1 MIVLQI
7 LVSIFVVLILSK
19 LFKQLHNDKLSL
31 SNFLLWCLLWLGVLV
46 VFWQPDLTS
55 YLANFLG
62 VGRGAD
68 LIIYLAILV
77 LVYLVFRVFVRIQK
91 IEKDLT
97 QLIRDES
104 IKNAEK
110 R

>member
-7 LVSIFVVLILSK
+7 LVSLFVLIVLAK
-19 LFKQLHNDKLSL
+19 LFKQYNGDKITLA
-31 SNFLLWCLLWLGVLV
+31 NFLLWCLLWLAVLL

-62 VGRGAD
+62 IGRGAD
-68 LIIYLAILV
+68 LIIYVAILV
-77 LVYLVFRVFVRIQK
+77 LVYLVFRVFVRLQK
-91 IEKDLT
+91 LEKDLT
-97 QLIRDES
+97 KLIRDEA
-104 IKNAEK
+104 IKNASK

>member
-7 LVSIFVVLILSK
+7 LVSIFVLIVLAK
-19 LFKQLHNDKLSL
+19 LFKQWHNENITLAK
-31 SNFLLWCLLWLGVLV
+31 FLLWCLLWLAVLL

-62 VGRGAD
+62 IGRGAD
-68 LIIYLAILV
+68 LIIYVAILA
-77 LVYLVFRVFVRIQK
+77 LDYLVFRVFVRLQK
-91 IEKDLT
+91 LDKDLT
-97 QLIRDES
+97 KLIREDA
-104 IKNAEK
+104 IKNVQK